1 MQRERR
7 VERVQRVQRVSKAW
21 RWPLGG
27 LVAAVVGALFV
38 PMGGPLW
45 LHLVV
50 TLGAVVTLVRMA
62 NREVPFPV
70 AVAQWRL
77 GGDDPDVLRARTLSA
92 VVALQQGQP
101 GLAVYRLKSVL
112 PDLTRALGPD
122 HPETL
127 SARVMS
133 VQLRGETGDL
143 PDRLAAVD
151 DLIADITRGLGPG
164 HPDTLAAVYC
174 RAEWL
179 GQDGRTDEA
188 EAAYT
193 DVVGAAT
200 EHLGADHNVTLIA
213 RSSLTILRHDRAG
226 RTGDGA
232 AFAGAVEDMAA
243 VVDAM
248 ERSLGADDPTT
259 ASTRRLLAQW
269 QRARPRETG

>member
-1 MQRERR
+1 MQHEQHERR
-7 VERVQRVQRVSKAW
+7 KRRGQRVSKAW

-27 LVAAVVGALFV
+27 LAAAVVGALFV
-38 PMGGPLW
+38 PIGGPLW
-45 LHLVV
+45 AHLVV
-50 TLGAVVTLVRMA
+50 TLGAVVTLVGMA
-62 NREVPFPV
+62 KREIPFPV

-77 GGDDPDVLRARTLSA
+77 GGDDPDVLRARVLSA
-92 VVALQQGQP
+92 VACLRQGQP

-112 PDLTRALGPD
+112 PDLARVLGPE

-127 SARVMS
+127 SARVLA

-143 PDRLAAVD
+143 PDRLTAVG
-151 DLIADITRGLGPG
+151 DLIADITRVLGPG
-164 HPDTLAAVYC
+164 HPDTLAAGYC

-188 EAAYT
+188 EAAYS

-200 EHLGADHNVTLIA
+200 EHLGAEHNVTLIA

-232 AFAGAVEDMAA
+232 AAVDAAEDMAA

-248 ERSLGADDPTT
+248 ERTLGADDPTT
-259 ASTRRLLAQW
+259 ASTRRLLTQW
-269 QRARPRETG
+269 QNARPRETG

>member
-1 MQRERR
+1 
-7 VERVQRVQRVSKAW
+7 VSKAW

-38 PMGGPLW
+38 PVGGPLW
-45 LHLVV
+45 AHLVV
-50 TLGAVVTLVRMA
+50 TLGAVVTLVSMA
-62 NREVPFPV
+62 KREIPFPV

-77 GGDDPDVLRARTLSA
+77 GGDDPDVLRARVLSA
-92 VVALQQGQP
+92 VACLQQGQP
-101 GLAVYRLKSVL
+101 GLAVYRLESVL
-112 PDLTRALGPD
+112 PDLTRARGAD
-122 HPETL
+122 HPDTL
-127 SARVMS
+127 SARVLS

-143 PDRLAAVD
+143 PDRVGAVERV
-151 DLIADITRGLGPG
+151 IVDITRVLGPG
-164 HPDTLAAVYC
+164 HPDTLAAAYC

-193 DVVGAAT
+193 DVIAAAT

-213 RSSLTILRHDRAG
+213 RSSLTILRHDRAA

-232 AFAGAVEDMAA
+232 AAAVATAAAVEDMAA

-248 ERSLGADDPTT
+248 ERAFGADDPTT
-259 ASTRRLLAQW
+259 ASTRRLLTQW
-269 QRARPRETG
+269 QNALPRETG